1 MSILGIRDS
10 GQKIVTSNIVL
21 HYDAAQFRSYTS
33 GSTTW
38 NDLSG
43 NGNNGTLTN
52 GPGFTTSGGGAI
64 TLDGVDD
71 IVDFGD
77 KTSFT
82 PTSSGFSIEIWYYQT
97 IDISGSGG
105 YSYLD
110 KWTTGGPT
118 AEWLFGGAG
127 GGALYAWLY
136 DNVNGGF
143 IGRLVTSS
151 DTHLNTSAWNQT
163 VWTYNGGTT
172 DGSNKIY
179 INSVQRDNSN
189 LNFGGTFVSV
199 PNGGLSMALGRNNS
213 GLGNGMKGDV
223 SCVNIYSKELS
234 STEVTQNYNAIKSRF
249 GL

>member
-1 MSILGIRDS
+1 MATEYANG
-10 GQKIVTSNIVL
+10 KIVNRGLVL
-21 HYDAAQFRSYTS
+21 SLNAADRNSYPGT
-33 GSTTW
+33 GTTW
-38 NDLSG
+38 ADLSG
-43 NGNNGTLTN
+43 NVSNGTLTN

-64 TLDGVDD
+64 ILDGIDD
-71 IVDFGD
+71 FVDFGD

-82 PTSSGFSIEIWYYQT
+82 PASSGFSIEIWYYQA
-97 IDISGSGG
+97 IAILGSGG

-213 GLGNGMKGDV
+213 GLGNGMKGNV

-234 STEVTQNYNAIKSRF
+234 SVEITQNYNALKSRF

>member
-1 MSILGIRDS
+1 MIGIVDS
-10 GQKIVTSNIVL
+10 NQKIITNGLLLSV
-21 HYDAAQFRSYTS
+21 DAAQIRSYVGS
-33 GSTTW
+33 GNDWS
-38 NDLSG
+38 DLSG
-43 NGNNGTLTN
+43 NVNNGTLTN
-52 GPGFTTSGGGAI
+52 GAGFTTSGGGAI

-97 IDISGSGG
+97 IAIAGSGG
-105 YSYLD
+105 YTYLD
-110 KWTTGGPT
+110 KYTTGGPT
-118 AEWLFGGAG
+118 AEWIFGGIG
-127 GGALYAWLY
+127 GGGLYAWLY

-143 IGRLVTSS
+143 VGRIVTSS
-151 DTHLNTSAWNQT
+151 DTYLNTSAWNQT

-179 INSVQRDNSN
+179 INSVQRDNTN

-199 PNGGLSMALGRNNS
+199 PNGGLSMALGRSNS
-213 GLGNGMKGDV
+213 GLGNGMKGNV
-223 SCVNIYSKELS
+223 SCVNIYNKELS
-234 STEVTQNYNAIKSRF
+234 STEIIQNYNAIKSRF